1 MNESTVGKAYGERIA
16 TLESVMPAILEK
28 LHHLDDCVDGVKD
41 DVKGVKIDNIERD
54 KKWDRRWNIAIGA
67 MGTMF
72 FLSSSGTVSLKSLIE
87 LLSKLHG

>member
-1 MNESTVGKAYGERIA
+1 MNESVVGKAYGERIA
-16 TLESVMPAILEK
+16 TLESVMPHVLER
-28 LHHLDDCVDGVKD
+28 LHHLDDCVD
-41 DVKGVKIDNIERD
+41 DVKKDNVARD
-54 KKWDRRWNIAIGA
+54 KKWDKRWNITIGA